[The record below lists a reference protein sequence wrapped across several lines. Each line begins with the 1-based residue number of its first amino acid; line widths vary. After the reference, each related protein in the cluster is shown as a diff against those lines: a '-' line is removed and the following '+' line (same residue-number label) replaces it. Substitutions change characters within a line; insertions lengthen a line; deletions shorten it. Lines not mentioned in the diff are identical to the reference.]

1 MMLSEVLVL
10 GNSAM
15 TRVGLVSPMLKS
27 EVRRSNCKSSPI
39 SKMNQC
45 KYQNQVGRINNKT
58 EQNNQ
63 HTVSELSL
71 KKLKSYNSVL
81 TFLSIAE
88 ANCGLLALS
97 SATSVGYTSPSLS

>member
-1 MMLSEVLVL
+1 MLREVLVL

-15 TRVGLVSPMLKS
+15 TRAGLVSLATLKS
-27 EVRRSNCKSSPI
+27 EVRRSNCKSPPV